1 MKNIKK
7 LLAILL
13 VCIICLCFAACG
25 NDSNNTDS
33 AIDSSDDAV
42 IDNKTDTANT
52 YKGIEMSDELYD
64 FTVKIDGTV
73 YTVPAQLSDFLNSG
87 WKYSYDNPEE
97 TDVAGENF
105 ESDSFENENGS
116 LRFSVINLSGN
127 TRKFKNC
134 KIGTLDYSFSEW
146 NNCIIELAKGLI
158 LEKDKTTVQN
168 VLDKWGEPTEN
179 RTSEYGTTLNY
190 IKDKHI
196 MYSIYFDETGSLVSF
211 QTENWVAETSDI
223 TTNAEHPKYL
233 DDYKT
238 PTQLTD
244 DFLSYTFKL
253 QGALYT
259 FPAPVSEFVKNGWEI
274 TAQAES
280 VAAQQGIS
288 GGIRIRKNG
297 CELTC
302 DIRNYSDVQVSAE
315 DTMITSFNWS
325 TLYKDLDLELS
336 GGIKFGMTEDDFK
349 KAVNISDFERHIY
362 ESSGTIN
369 YDLTEYTHHAY
380 FQFSKEGILESINFG
395 KVTLE

>member
-7 LLAILL
+7 LIAILMA
-13 VCIICLCFAACG
+13 CIMCLCLVACG
-25 NDSNNTDS
+25 NKSNNDNP
-33 AIDSSDDAV
+33 IDSSDDAV
-42 IDNKTDTANT
+42 TDNKTDTSST
-52 YKGIEMSDELYD
+52 YKGVEMSDELYD

-105 ESDSFENENGS
+105 ESASFENEKGT

-127 TRKFKNC
+127 TKKFKDC

-146 NNCIIELAKGLI
+146 NNCIIELAKGLV

-168 VLDKWGEPTEN
+168 VLDKLGEPTEN

-190 IKDKHI
+190 IKDKHV

-211 QTENWVAETSDI
+211 QAENWVAELSDI
-223 TTNAEHPKYL
+223 TINADRPAYL
-233 DDYKT
+233 DNYKT
-238 PTQLTD
+238 PTKLTD

-253 QGALYT
+253 EGALYT

-288 GGIRIRKNG
+288 GGIRIQKNG

-302 DIRNYSDVQVSAE
+302 DIRNYSDVQVCVE

-325 TLYKDLDLELS
+325 THYKDLDLELS
-336 GGIKFGMTEDDFK
+336 GGIKFGMTEDEFK
-349 KAVNISDFERHIY
+349 KVVNVSDFERHIY
-362 ESSGTIN
+362 ENSGTIN

-380 FQFSKEGILESINFG
+380 FQFSKEGILESVNFG
-395 KVTLE
+395 KVTLD